1 MKVIQQLIAH
11 LHERGRLTQA
21 QLRTFAERGYWGQ
34 YTDGDLRTLERNVGQ
49 SYYFQATGNTHGPL
63 WGTGV
68 YTSDSNLGTAC
79 VHAGVLKVGEAG
91 VVKVTMVKPLTV
103 FPGSQRHGVNSSTW
117 NTGWPGAYT
126 VEGLGR

>member
-49 SYYFQATGNTHGPL
+49 SYYFQGDHRDTIPAL
-63 WGTGV
+63 
-68 YTSDSNLGTAC
+68 
-79 VHAGVLKVGEAG
+79 HAAV
-91 VVKVTMVKPLTV
+91 
-103 FPGSQRHGVNSSTW
+103 SS
-117 NTGWPGAYT
+117 
-126 VEGLGR
+126 